1 MFIYLLIALL
11 GVYPSTFNN
20 TIPVSQKIE
29 FYKGDREANVIAA
42 RGLGGAIRLS
52 PSPLFLPSFS

>member
-11 GVYPSTFNN
+11 LIIQALLI
-20 TIPVSQKIE
+20 IPVSQKIE
-29 FYKGDREANVIAA
+29 FYKGDREAIVIAA

-52 PSPLFLPSFS
+52 PSPPFPPSFF